1 MPKEQSYEKD
11 LQFIEK
17 IDKLVSRKV
26 EFMAYFFSLAAC
38 LAAHT
43 LYLILFAAAGVWA
56 MVIFNIFSVCFYAGT
71 IIAVRHVKGK
81 TNLVYASLG
90 EIVVHAVAAT
100 LCVGIQANFTMF
112 LLMIIPL
119 AFLMPNKNRYA
130 PFVVMFVSVPL
141 YGLLNFTYLKPGH
154 ELYHIE
160 NTISPTVFY
169 VINILVGSF
178 VLMYVATI
186 YTVINRYT
194 GCKLRV
200 QNEQLR
206 ILASTDPLTK
216 LDNRRVISRR
226 LTETAALC
234 EETGESYIV
243 GIADLDDF
251 KRVNDSFGHDM
262 GDHVLEAVAGVIT
275 SALPDGGYA
284 ARWGGEEFLFVL
296 PDTDTA
302 QGVIMAQEM
311 IHAVSE
317 LKLTCDGETVRVTMT
332 AGICEGQPGDDPE
345 KVINRADSRLYK
357 GKNGGKNRV
366 EFTD

>member
-71 IIAVRHVKGK
+71 IIAVRHVKEK
-81 TNLVYASLG
+81 ANLVYASLA

-100 LCVGIQANFTMF
+100 LCVGIQADFTMF

-226 LTETAALC
+226 LAETAALC

-317 LKLTCDGETVRVTMT
+317 LKLTCDGETVRITMT